1 MYHVFSTGIIAL
13 VLYLLSYS
21 FSRTGFFSQAVHR
34 KFWNFILALT
44 FLITSFA
51 GIFLALQLTYK
62 WDIPFVK
69 TVLKW
74 HVETGIGLSLTGIF
88 HFLWHIKYF
97 GRLYDSR
104 AEVSKYL
111 PSEDISPE
119 RIRLNLFVIGITST
133 SLQLLMMREMMNIA
147 GGYELVTG
155 VFFGSWLVTSA
166 AGASIARKSNLN
178 DLRVINIIFI
188 FSAVISILLMIVLS
202 RFLLST
208 GETPSFLTT
217 IFFSLV
223 VLLPFCFTSGFAFI
237 KLLMIQKEVHGLNSG
252 RSFSVETSGGIVAGL
267 AVSVLTRGI
276 INTYQLI
283 LILISLFIIYF
294 LCDLYRERKT
304 IKSVLL
310 LAGAITTAVLIISKP
325 DVFFRQQLLPGIK
338 VKGSHD
344 TPYGNITTAEYGE
357 ESSVF
362 YNHRL
367 LSFQHNEIEREENIH
382 YAMLQSAD
390 PGSILVISGDL
401 QSGLKE
407 ILKYPVKKIFYIE
420 NDPGIFDRSV
430 ISGNDLPDI
439 LTVENVDAYTFVKET
454 STYPD
459 VVILNLPPPST
470 LSVNRYYTVDFFRE
484 IKKKLNPGGVFSCS
498 PGPGENYFN
507 KQSAELYSSIYNSL
521 RLVFEN
527 VLPIVGN
534 KLYLIASDSSLTTSV
549 CSLVEKK
556 GIQNI
561 YVSPDFLTDS
571 EIERKSA
578 NFAGIVDPDAIPN
591 TIEAPVACF
600 LFQSYNLTTNLNE
613 ILPSVLII
621 ILIFLTPVFLIST
634 GSGIRMFSAA
644 AALSGFEIIM
654 LLVLQS
660 TAGNM
665 YQLTGLILASFM
677 AGLALGA
684 RHQTI
689 LKWKV
694 PISVL
699 FLFLILLYL
708 VTGYVIRDILV
719 LEKNTNIV
727 AIILVMSFVSSF
739 ATGHLFNILTDS
751 SRSTADPAKIYSAD
765 LTGSALGFI
774 AISGIILP
782 ILGIR
787 DSIYLLSAIIFAG
800 FLFGTIRNK

>member
-1 MYHVFSTGIIAL
+1 MYHVFSTGITAL

-44 FLITSFA
+44 FLITALA
-51 GIFLALQLTYK
+51 GIFLALQITYK

-69 TVLKW
+69 TILKW

-88 HFLWHIKYF
+88 HFLWHLKYF
-97 GRLYDSR
+97 GKFYDSK
-104 AEVSKYL
+104 AEPSKYIL
-111 PSEDISPE
+111 SVNISKE
-119 RIRLNLFVIGITST
+119 RIRLNLFVIGIIST

-155 VFFGSWLVTSA
+155 VFLGSWLVTSA
-166 AGASIARKSNLN
+166 AGSGIARKSILN
-178 DLRVINIIFI
+178 DVRVINIIFI

-237 KLLMIQKEVHGLNSG
+237 KLLVIQKEIHGVNSG
-252 RSFSVETSGGIVAGL
+252 KSFSVETSGGIVAGL

-276 INTYQLI
+276 IDTYQLI
-283 LILISLFIIYF
+283 LILIVSFIIYF
-294 LCDLYRERKT
+294 LCDIYRERKPL
-304 IKSVLL
+304 KLVLQL
-310 LAGAITTAVLIISKP
+310 SGVIFIVILILSKP
-325 DVFFRQQLLPGIK
+325 DIFFRQQLLPGVI
-338 VKGSHD
+338 VTGSED
-344 TPYGNITTAEYGE
+344 TPYGNITFARYGE
-357 ESSVF
+357 ENSVY

-367 LSFQHNEIEREENIH
+367 LSFQHNEIEREENVH
-382 YAMLQSAD
+382 YAMLQFPHPHSV
-390 PGSILVISGDL
+390 LVISGDL
-401 QSGLKE
+401 QSCLQE
-407 ILKYPVKKIFYIE
+407 IIKYPVEKIFYVE

-430 ISGNDLPDI
+430 LAGDDLPGI
-439 LTVENVDAYTFVKET
+439 LTVENMDAYTFVRET
-454 STYPD
+454 TEHPD

-484 IKKKLNPGGVFSCS
+484 IKKILGPGGVFSCS

-507 KQSAELYSSIYNSL
+507 KQSAELYSSIYKSL
-521 RLVFEN
+521 QMVFEN

-534 KLYLIASDSSLTTSV
+534 KLYLIASDSSLTTSI

-556 GIQNI
+556 SIHNF
-561 YVSPDFLTDS
+561 YVSPDFLSDS
-571 EIERKSA
+571 EIKRKSE
-578 NFAGIVDPDAIPN
+578 NFVDIVDPEAKLN

-600 LFQSYNLTTNLNE
+600 LFQSYSLTTNLNE
-613 ILPSVLII
+613 RLPSIIII
-621 ILIFLTPVFLIST
+621 ILVFLTPVVVINT

-660 TAGNM
+660 TSGNM

-677 AGLALGA
+677 AGLAFGA
-684 RHQTI
+684 RFRTI
-689 LKWKV
+689 LKWRV
-694 PISVL
+694 PVNIL
-699 FLFLILLYL
+699 FLTLILLYL
-708 VTGYVIRDILV
+708 ITGFVIRDILTF
-719 LEKNTNIV
+719 EKNITIV
-727 AIILVMSFVSSF
+727 SIILILSFISSF
-739 ATGHLFNILTDS
+739 ITGHLFNILTDS
-751 SRSTADPAKIYSAD
+751 SDSPAEPAKIYSAD

-774 AISGIILP
+774 SLSGIVLP
-782 ILGIR
+782 LLGIR